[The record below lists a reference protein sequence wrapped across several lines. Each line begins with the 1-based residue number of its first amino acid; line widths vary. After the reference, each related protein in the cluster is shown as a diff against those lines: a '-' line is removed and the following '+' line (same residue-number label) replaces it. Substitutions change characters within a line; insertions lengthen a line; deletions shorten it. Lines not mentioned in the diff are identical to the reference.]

1 MRIEGPKI
9 EVSNLEG
16 AIQGSKIIQIIWFNL
31 LWCIL
36 LGPQLS
42 PVSSVLLLDIIFI
55 DWLKVRTSGYQSG
68 RSKSERS
75 ESGRS
80 ENEQFESERSFDKK
94 IQSKKTSSMNPEFLR
109 RLEVTRTFFLRY
121 LSSSRIFWP
130 KKFRKF
136 RKYRSASFQKY
147 LIFSVCFSRSV
158 TWGAS
163 SRWSTSQYCPMCN
176 STDEMTIGKAH
187 PSL

>member
-55 DWLKVRTSGYQSG
+55 DWLKVRTG
-68 RSKSERS
+68 RSKVI
-75 ESGRS
+75 GL
-80 ENEQFESERSFDKK
+80 FIK

-121 LSSSRIFWP
+121 IRMYFT
-130 KKFRKF
+130 
-136 RKYRSASFQKY
+136 Y
-147 LIFSVCFSRSV
+147 LPCTFFLLVLTFSVSLIIIIVVVIYSIRLVRVQQLPAFHFKLQQLVHFRFLLEFLNFS
-158 TWGAS
+158 
-163 SRWSTSQYCPMCN
+163 
-176 STDEMTIGKAH
+176 H
-187 PSL
+187 

>member
-55 DWLKVRTSGYQSG
+55 DWLKVRTSGYQS
-68 RSKSERS
+68 ERS
-75 ESGRS
+75 ESERSGSRRS
-80 ENEQFESERSFDKK
+80 ENERFESERSFDKK

-121 LSSSRIFWP
+121 LRL
-130 KKFRKF
+130 
-136 RKYRSASFQKY
+136 RSLVQVEF
-147 LIFSVCFSRSV
+147 F
-158 TWGAS
+158 G
-163 SRWSTSQYCPMCN
+163 
-176 STDEMTIGKAH
+176 
-187 PSL
+187 